1 MVFKKIILFMCLLL
15 ITICY
20 SQLKELS
27 ESEISDKY
35 DDIET
40 NDLRFKNIKE
50 VKELYEYSKVR
61 KYKYGVLKGA
71 VALQR
76 HYLFESNYTLSLN
89 YGKEAEEIATKIKN
103 YQILTSACMYQ
114 GDAYTKL
121 GMKQEAEDYLN
132 LSLRYDE
139 KIENVADRHMWLSA
153 IYTVFAALYSD
164 KKDYNS
170 VISYYHQALNVIE
183 STPRDHLTELQAVR
197 YFYLLIFHNMNLG
210 NSYSFYSIP
219 PNLDEAEK
227 YFLKTLK
234 FSESHPKEFKMTAI
248 NVYYS
253 VAYFYYIK
261 KDYSKCI
268 VYSEKLLEVE
278 KYRKNPEIRL
288 FAYENLKESYDALN
302 NLPEQNKYLKLYS
315 QLSDSLANVK
325 KGSIILHSEDQSVKS
340 NEEISTL
347 KKILLSSL
355 VIAGMV
361 ILMVGIYFYE
371 RNKILK
377 KKYFLLIEKLDKN
390 KEKNVNSVATDSKIE
405 DSDTIKI
412 NISSDKEKTLLKK
425 LNAFESSEKF
435 LRKNLTLSYMSNLF
449 NTNPKYLSQI
459 IKEHKGQNFSSYIN
473 QLRINYISQKLYNTT
488 LYREYKISYLAEECG
503 YASPQVFINAFR
515 KETGMTPSYFINE
528 LRSQVVE

>member
-1 MVFKKIILFMCLLL
+1 MCLLL

-210 NSYSFYSIP
+210 NSYAFYSIP

-325 KGSIILHSEDQSVKS
+325 KGSVILHSEDQSVKS

-390 KEKNVNSVATDSKIE
+390 KGQEFTATKRIYGNSNEVYVNSNIPLHKEDNIIKKIE
-405 DSDTIKI
+405 
-412 NISSDKEKTLLKK
+412 
-425 LNAFESSEKF
+425 AFENSEKF
-435 LRKNLTLSYMSNLF
+435 LRKNITLPYISHLLNI
-449 NTNPKYLSQI
+449 NPRYLSI
-459 IKEHKGQNFSSYIN
+459 TINKVKNKNFNDYIN
-473 QLRINYISQKLYNTT
+473 ELRIKYIIDKLYNNP

-503 YASPQVFINAFR
+503 YSSHQVFITAFR
-515 KETGMTPSYFINE
+515 KETGMTPSYFIKQ
-528 LRSQVVE
+528 LSIKQRIKD